1 MRRLSALIVAALV
14 ALATVSGAT
23 AALQQQSHQTAL
35 SPTVD
40 SQSNGYGLTVDGS
53 IDVPTREVTVEGTTY
68 QVDAIATQE
77 GGATYTISV
86 TAPSDSTY
94 ALVLKNRDNGE
105 QQTIRNGLS
114 GDETVTYDMPDFEP
128 STYYIAIDD
137 GGVQKIHPLII
148 RGYSVSTTADG
159 TVERGTSVETTLSLS
174 QVDSSARDVEA
185 VQVVIGNE
193 SDMVQVE
200 ATETGTAMEY
210 EASVPTDDLSPG
222 TYGLYGV
229 VRGPEE
235 ASSGDLEALGV
246 SDRQEVT
253 VESTATPT
261 DTPDDSDDGSS
272 GGGGGGGS
280 IGGGGSDGGSTT
292 ATPTETTTATPTPAD
307 TPTPTEATTP
317 TETMTPTETTAT
329 PTPTTTATP
338 DTPTVTPTATPT
350 PTPDDVMTPATTS
363 ADDPGTMTTSDGQ
376 PGFGVIAGAVA
387 LLAGALLLTRRQ
399 RQN

>member
-1 MRRLSALIVAALV
+1 MRRFSALIVAALV

-35 SPTVD
+35 SSTVD
-40 SQSNGYGLTVDGS
+40 SQSNGYGLTIDGS

-68 QVDAIATQE
+68 QVDAIATQD

-261 DTPDDSDDGSS
+261 DTPDDSDGGSS
-272 GGGGGGGS
+272 GGGGGGYIGG
-280 IGGGGSDGGSTT
+280 GGGGSDGESTT
-292 ATPTETTTATPTPAD
+292 ETPTATPTPAD
-307 TPTPTEATTP
+307 TPTPTETPTATPTPTATATPDTPTETTTP
-317 TETMTPTETTAT
+317 TETMTPTDT
-329 PTPTTTATP
+329 PTPT
-338 DTPTVTPTATPT
+338 
-350 PTPDDVMTPATTS
+350 DDEVVTPATTS
-363 ADDPGTMTTSDGQ
+363 ADEPGTMTTSDGQ
-376 PGFGVIAGAVA
+376 PGFGAVGGAVA
-387 LLAGALLLTRRQ
+387 ILAGALLLTRR
-399 RQN
+399 RREN

>member
-1 MRRLSALIVAALV
+1 MRRFSALIVAALV

-35 SPTVD
+35 SSTVD
-40 SQSNGYGLTVDGS
+40 SQSNGYGLTIDGS

-68 QVDAIATQE
+68 QVDAIATQD

-261 DTPDDSDDGSS
+261 DTPDDSDGGSS
-272 GGGGGGGS
+272 GGGGGGYIGG
-280 IGGGGSDGGSTT
+280 GGGGSDGESTT
-292 ATPTETTTATPTPAD
+292 ETPTATPTPAD
-307 TPTPTEATTP
+307 TPTPTETPTATPTPTATATPDTPTETTTP
-317 TETMTPTETTAT
+317 TETMTPTDT
-329 PTPTTTATP
+329 PTPT
-338 DTPTVTPTATPT
+338 
-350 PTPDDVMTPATTS
+350 DDEVVTPATTS

-376 PGFGVIAGAVA
+376 PGFGAVAGAVA
-387 LLAGALLLTRRQ
+387 LLAGALLLTRR
-399 RQN
+399 RREN

>member
-1 MRRLSALIVAALV
+1 MRRFSALIVAALV

-68 QVDAIATQE
+68 QVDAIATQD

-114 GDETVTYDMPDFEP
+114 GDETVTYEMPDFEP

-261 DTPDDSDDGSS
+261 DTPDDSDGGSS
-272 GGGGGGGS
+272 GGGGGGYIGG
-280 IGGGGSDGGSTT
+280 GGGGSDGESTT
-292 ATPTETTTATPTPAD
+292 ETPTATPTPAD
-307 TPTPTEATTP
+307 TPTPTETPTATPTPTATATPDTPTETTTP
-317 TETMTPTETTAT
+317 TETMTPTDT
-329 PTPTTTATP
+329 PTPT
-338 DTPTVTPTATPT
+338 
-350 PTPDDVMTPATTS
+350 DDEVVTPATTS
-363 ADDPGTMTTSDGQ
+363 ADEPGTMTTSDGQ
-376 PGFGVIAGAVA
+376 PGFGAVAGAVA
-387 LLAGALLLTRRQ
+387 ILAGALLLTRR
-399 RQN
+399 RREN